1 MKKVDNEYTTVNN
14 GNDNAHDF
22 VLRINNISETNPDE
36 ISRIVEEAQSKG
48 VSIGDFLNSR
58 TGLNRVARDEF
69 VKRYGAEES
78 SGPTTR
84 PGTDFTRVGVV
95 GDGIDHVNVQDK
107 RYTTQPQSNTDMN
120 IEENT
125 GGHTDR
131 NDENDDENESDDNR
145 EENRL

>member
-1 MKKVDNEYTTVNN
+1 MKSQNDGYTTVDN

-36 ISRIVEEAQSKG
+36 IPRIVEEAQSKG
-48 VSIGDFLNSR
+48 VALGDFLNSR

-69 VKRYGAEES
+69 VKRYGAEEAT
-78 SGPTTR
+78 GPTTR

-107 RYTTQPQSNTDMN
+107 RFTTQPQSNTDMN
-120 IEENT
+120 IEERT
-125 GGHTDR
+125 GGNTDETEDDDSDHG
-131 NDENDDENESDDNR
+131 DEKAGE
-145 EENRL
+145 